1 MNANTSVSSAVEQ
14 EGEIVFVRLPG
25 HRCELNAVAAN
36 VALAADCARRTVLCQ
51 WEIGGDG
58 PSCAI
63 RTCAIRTAAADRHL
77 RIVAQTLIGLMKLL
91 RGDTIR
97 DGQAALGR
105 GTVCG
110 SACAHL

>member
-14 EGEIVFVRLPG
+14 EGKIVFVGLPG

-36 VALAADCARRTVLCQ
+36 VALAADSARRTVLCQ

-77 RIVAQTLIGLMKLL
+77 RIVAQALIGLMKLL

-105 GTVCG
+105 GTV
-110 SACAHL
+110 